1 MCAVVD
7 LPFKF
12 SLSHTC
18 LIWGRYPEEKPSQI
32 VESIFHPFQMK
43 NIKLA
48 TAFIGWTVTTF
59 VAHYLVKRILL
70 AATPGGAEVRK
81 RNHMRPEIFCC

>member
-1 MCAVVD
+1 
-7 LPFKF
+7 
-12 SLSHTC
+12 
-18 LIWGRYPEEKPSQI
+18 
-32 VESIFHPFQMK
+32 MK

-70 AATPGGAEVRK
+70 AATSGGADVRK
-81 RNHMRPEIFCC
+81 RNHMRPEIF